1 MYIDI
6 YFDTIC
12 PWCLIGKKRLEQALQ
27 NRGHISLKLRW
38 KTFLLNPTMGPN
50 GMDRQT
56 YLEQKFGGPHRS
68 KRVYDV
74 IAQTGKDNGIDFK
87 FDDIKYT
94 PNSINS
100 HRLIYLAER
109 YDLDGAL
116 VDRLFKAFF
125 MEGKNIGDTA
135 VLVALAKEIGMDPK
149 EVRPFLESDDLRQEV
164 MTSDREARELGVHGV
179 PAFVARDRYVISG
192 AQEAK
197 ILGKFIDTAWNG

>member
-12 PWCLIGKKRLEQALQ
+12 PWCLIGKRRLESALES
-27 NRGHISLKLRW
+27 RGHISLKIRW
-38 KTFLLNPTMGPN
+38 KPFLLNPNMPGE

-56 YLEQKFGGPHRS
+56 YLEQKFGGPARA

-74 IAQTGKDNGIDFK
+74 IAQTGAANGIDFK
-87 FDDIKYT
+87 FDNIQYT

-100 HRLIYLAER
+100 HRLVSFAER
-109 YDLDGAL
+109 FDLENKL
-116 VDRLFKAFF
+116 VEHLFDIFF
-125 MEGKNIGDTA
+125 MQGQNIGDIDVLGDAAAA
-135 VLVALAKEIGMDPK
+135 VGLDRQDAMA
-149 EVRPFLESDDLRQEV
+149 FLKSDDGKEEV
-164 MTSDREARELGVHGV
+164 IQSDREARELGVHGV